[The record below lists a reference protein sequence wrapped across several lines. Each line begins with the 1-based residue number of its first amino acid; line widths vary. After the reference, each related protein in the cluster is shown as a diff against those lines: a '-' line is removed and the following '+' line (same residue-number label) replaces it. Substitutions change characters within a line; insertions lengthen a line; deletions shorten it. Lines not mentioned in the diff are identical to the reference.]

1 MITSLILANLP
12 LSMQPKITWR
22 EKKQLFHL
30 IMHSFKLNF
39 YFFIK
44 SGDFDLCLSH
54 LITIIIFSKNKVLY
68 WILYIFKYSF
78 THTTSLLMST
88 ITTQGSIPSNQ
99 PESGACWLS
108 QLGEQMPL
116 VCSLP
121 NYFQEENIPIWKGST
136 IRRLKYTHRRDNLK
150 T

>member
-44 SGDFDLCLSH
+44 SGAFDLCLSH

-68 WILYIFKYSF
+68 WILYIFKVRNCF
-78 THTTSLLMST
+78 FLL
-88 ITTQGSIPSNQ
+88 
-99 PESGACWLS
+99 
-108 QLGEQMPL
+108 LGGEYR
-116 VCSLP
+116 SS
-121 NYFQEENIPIWKGST
+121 EAHT
-136 IRRLKYTHRRDNLK
+136 IRLQPMYGYVLLYEVICRPLEHSSITEHFSTLSLSFL
-150 T
+150 TFEHF